1 MKKLFAACLAGV
13 LSTSALSQEL
23 PPESFDPSLI
33 EEAAGP
39 GAMYVEVS
47 RVGALDTAT
56 VGAGLELFNQGF
68 YVEGSADSAVE
79 DFSARVYANFE
90 VFNLAVQPGV
100 SYSWGASGGDFIGL
114 GDDNEWG
121 PVTAEVEAVYT
132 VGVIGDEY
140 VFINT
145 SGEIDEGFVW
155 SGGDYG
161 VGYLFETDSGVYL
174 DARMVWGFDDQYEFS
189 EDSAL
194 SLTLGLKF

>member
-39 GAMYVEVS
+39 GAMYISVNRTGTLNS
-47 RVGALDTAT
+47 AT
-56 VGAGLELFNQGF
+56 VGTGFELAGQGLF
-68 YVEGSADSAVE
+68 VEGTADEAE

-90 VFNLAVQPGV
+90 VFNLALQPGV
-100 SYSWGASGGDFIGL
+100 RYSWGASGGDLIGL

-132 VGVIGDEY
+132 VGIIGDEY
-140 VFINT
+140 VFVGT
-145 SGEIDEGFVW
+145 SAEIDEGFVW